1 MDKCTLSG
9 LMQAPGTCATFLF
22 VRRYR
27 IRFVLPLRPTSLA
40 RYLATY
46 EFALFRGYANS
57 TSTWSVGV
65 CCCCARLLLACHTST
80 PVQHLPAANTNHE
93 SSSTQP
99 QLVYLSSQWVCYRPA
114 LIRLLDDAS
123 LMPASRQAGS
133 ADRTFPIC
141 PFGLSVSL
149 SLRPHISQSSAPF
162 PPHLEPPSCMLDAY
176 YHPTRPPIP
185 HARSQHGWMA
195 TTVAVPPD
203 TPS

>member
-123 LMPASRQAGS
+123 LSG
-133 ADRTFPIC
+133 C
-141 PFGLSVSL
+141 P
-149 SLRPHISQSSAPF
+149 
-162 PPHLEPPSCMLDAY
+162 
-176 YHPTRPPIP
+176 
-185 HARSQHGWMA
+185 
-195 TTVAVPPD
+195 PPD
-203 TPS
+203 RLAVLTGRFLSALLVYLSASLANCI